1 MDTTAIGIIGVGK
14 IATDQHIPN
23 IRATSAFKLTT
34 VANLAPVDVGDDVA
48 QVTDYRDLLARTDV
62 AAVAI
67 CTPPQVRY
75 AIARAAI
82 LAGKH
87 VLIEKPPAAT
97 PGELQDLARLAAA
110 QGVVLY
116 TAWHSQYNKAVD
128 VAADLLKNR
137 EIAKLLITW
146 KEDVRQWHPGQAW
159 IWRAGGFG
167 VFDPGINAL
176 SIVTKILARP
186 LFVTRSELEF
196 PSNCDAP
203 IAAALKFAGSN
214 RSETTDLTAVFDWRQ
229 TGPQT
234 WDIDIETTDGLRLT
248 LKEGGRIL
256 ARDGVVV
263 IDEPSREYA
272 DIYAHFAD
280 LIARGQSHVDEA
292 PFQLVADA
300 FLLGRRLTVEPFV
313 D

>member
-1 MDTTAIGIIGVGK
+1 MGTTAIGIIGVGK
-14 IATDQHIPN
+14 IAIDQHIPN
-23 IRATSAFKLTT
+23 IRATSAFQLTA
-34 VANLAPVDVGDDVA
+34 VANLAPVNVGDAVA
-48 QVTDYRDLLARTDV
+48 HMADYRDLLARSDV
-62 AAVAI
+62 TAVAI

-116 TAWHSQYNKAVD
+116 TAWHSQYNRAVD
-128 VAADLLKNR
+128 VAADLLKSR

-146 KEDVRQWHPGQAW
+146 KEDVRHWHPGQAW
-159 IWRAGGFG
+159 IWHAGGFG

-176 SIVTKILARP
+176 SIVTKILSRP

-196 PSNCDAP
+196 PANCDAP
-203 IAAALKFAGSN
+203 IAAALTFAGPD

-234 WDIDIETTDGLRLT
+234 WDIDIEATDGLRLT
-248 LKEGGRIL
+248 LSDGGKTL
-256 ARDGVVV
+256 TRDGVVV
-263 IDEPSREYA
+263 VDEPCREYA
-272 DIYAHFAD
+272 AIYAHFAD
-280 LIARGQSHVDEA
+280 LIERGQSYVDEA

-300 FLLGRRLTVEPFV
+300 FLLGRRVTVEPFV